1 MYIDYGKITTEVLE
15 QIYRENKDD
24 IEVLFQITNRYI
36 NERIKEEVI
45 LENLKKLKAVEDA
58 HFQCRVKLIIAKD
71 YLNKGDKQE
80 AKMYLE
86 QVKNSKDYKYSAIA
100 SDRLRDLNKRMT
112 SGLPEFMDV
121 YKEAKLYSKYRQ
133 YGEALKRYEECLSIE
148 PDNLFV
154 INEMAYVNVELGNY
168 DKASE
173 YYNRLFTGSDKDKNL
188 GVIGLTKI
196 AILEGDYDK
205 AYGLINELK
214 IITLKDQEIKDN
226 LLASIFYLK
235 GDYEKELTYLENN
248 LNSNDVNIR
257 AKALLKQGVAYI
269 KLGNGVK
276 AIESFEQIKD
286 KSKLRDTYDILGALY
301 FALGNY
307 EKALE
312 NYQEYYNR
320 EGFMPT
326 LLNIVD
332 CHVLLCNDMEAIK
345 ILNYLKSSPN
355 FYRKDLLSYHI
366 LALSLKYNIFFNG
379 FNYSGIPDK
388 KKALIHYDL
397 TKNIIRMKE
406 QHGTYINTPMG
417 FKEFI
422 MDLKGRLKPDMKVS
436 YTPYELY
443 DIYKVYYPGIG
454 KKNEDYLIVQT
465 IPGTLN
471 IVDFY
476 ATKEPDLVFPRKVI
490 NKKGAVLRLH
500 HN

>member
-1 MYIDYGKITTEVLE
+1 MYIDYSKITTEVLE
-15 QIYRENKDD
+15 QIYNDNKDD

-36 NERIKEEVI
+36 NERIKEEVV
-45 LENLKKLKAVEDA
+45 LENLKKLRTVGDD

-71 YLNKGDKQE
+71 YLNKCDKQE

-86 QVKNSKDYKYSAIA
+86 QVKSSGDYKYSEIA
-100 SDRLRDLNKRMT
+100 SGRLRDLNKRMA

-133 YGEALKRYEECLSIE
+133 YKEALKRYEECLSIE

-173 YYNRLFTGSDKDKNL
+173 YYNRLFDGSDKDKNL

-235 GDYEKELTYLENN
+235 GDYEKELTYLESNI
-248 LNSNDVNIR
+248 NSNDVNIR

-269 KLGNGVK
+269 KLSNGVK
-276 AIESFEQIKD
+276 AIEAFEQIKD
-286 KSKLRDTYDILGALY
+286 KSKLRDTYDILGSLY
-301 FALGNY
+301 FTLGNY

-312 NYQEYYNR
+312 NYQEYYDR
-320 EGFMPT
+320 EHFMPT

-332 CHVLLCNDMEAIK
+332 CYVLLGNDIKAIE
-345 ILNYLKSSPN
+345 ILNYLKNSSN
-355 FYRKDLLSYHI
+355 FYRKDLLDYHI
-366 LALSLKYNIFFNG
+366 MALSLKYNIFFDG
-379 FNYSGIPDK
+379 FDYNGIPDK

-397 TKNIIRMKE
+397 TKNIVRMKM
-406 QHGTYINTPMG
+406 QHGLYINTPMG

-422 MDLKGRLKPDMKVS
+422 MDLQGRLKPDMRVS

-443 DIYKVYYPGIG
+443 DVYKVYYPGIG

-465 IPGTLN
+465 IPGTWN

-476 ATKEPDLVFPRKVI
+476 VTLEPDLVFPRKI
-490 NKKGAVLRLH
+490 IDKKKAVLRLH

>member
-1 MYIDYGKITTEVLE
+1 MYIDYSKITTEVLE
-15 QIYRENKDD
+15 QIYNDNKDD

-36 NERIKEEVI
+36 NERIKEEVV
-45 LENLKKLKAVEDA
+45 LENLKKLRTVGDD
-58 HFQCRVKLIIAKD
+58 HFQCRVKLITAK
-71 YLNKGDKQE
+71 YCLNKDNLKE

-86 QVKNSKDYKYSAIA
+86 QVKSSGDYKYSAIA
-100 SDRLRDLNKRMT
+100 SDRLSDLNKRMA

-133 YGEALKRYEECLSIE
+133 YKEALKRYEECLSIE

-173 YYNRLFTGSDKDKNL
+173 YYNRLFDGSDKDKNL

-248 LNSNDVNIR
+248 LNSNDINIR
-257 AKALLKQGVAYI
+257 AKALLKQGVAYV
-269 KLGNGVK
+269 KLSNGVK
-276 AIESFEQIKD
+276 AIEAFEQIKD
-286 KSKLRDTYDILGALY
+286 KSKLRDTYDILGSLY
-301 FALGNY
+301 FTLGNY

-312 NYQEYYNR
+312 NYQEYYDR

-332 CHVLLCNDMEAIK
+332 CYVLLGNDIKAIE
-345 ILNYLKSSPN
+345 ILNYLKNSSN
-355 FYRKDLLSYHI
+355 FYRKDLLDYHI
-366 LALSLKYNIFFNG
+366 MALSLKYNIFFDG
-379 FNYSGIPDK
+379 FDYKKISDK

-397 TKNIIRMKE
+397 TKNMVRMKM
-406 QHGTYINTPMG
+406 QHGLYINTPRD

-422 MDLKGRLKPDMKVS
+422 MDLQGRLKQSRKVS

-443 DIYKVYYPGIG
+443 DVYKVYYPGIG
-454 KKNEDYLIVQT
+454 KNNEDYLIVQT
-465 IPGTLN
+465 IPGTWN

-476 ATKEPDLVFPRKVI
+476 ATLEPDLVFPRKI
-490 NKKGAVLRLH
+490 IDKKKAVLRLH